1 MKRLDDHIDKEI
13 DRSLNGMVM
22 YSELGERYELIQK
35 HYPNILA
42 RLEAAAERR
51 EEKLKCHC

>member
-1 MKRLDDHIDKEI
+1 MKRYDDAI
-13 DRSLNGMVM
+13 DRDIDRALNGMVM

-42 RLEAAAERR
+42 RLEAAADRR
-51 EEKLKCHC
+51 ERKLK